1 MSVTGIDQTVADAEL
16 NELTRGLCGSVVR
29 PGDEQYDAA
38 RAVWNGSI
46 DRYPAAV
53 VRCRTPEDIRHGL
66 AFAVARD
73 LPLAVRGGG
82 HSVAGFGTC
91 DRGIVLDLRSMA
103 NVEVDPDRRLA
114 VAGPGT
120 VGAEFDQA
128 TQQHGLATTLGV
140 MSTTGIAGL
149 TLGGGI
155 GWLQRAYGL
164 TCDNLVA
171 ADVLT
176 ADGRMVRASQDANPE
191 LFWGLRGGGGNFGI
205 VTSFEYR
212 LHPVGPDVLCG
223 LAAWPAEEAD
233 PVLRRF
239 REVAAEAEDEL
250 TAIAICRTAPPAPFL
265 PEEVHGRPIVALA
278 ACYAGSVEDGEAAV
292 APLRDVGQPVGD
304 AFAVRPY
311 ADFQSMFDA
320 SWDPGFQNYWKAEYL
335 AHLDDDAID
344 TFARYAVAHTSP
356 LSDFK
361 VAAMGGAIARVGESE
376 TACSH
381 RDAPYVL
388 NINTRW
394 QDPQDSERHIRH
406 TQQLFDDARAASA
419 GGVYVNFLGDE
430 GSDRVEH
437 AYADDTFARLQAL
450 KREWDPDNVFSH
462 NSNIVPATD

>member
-1 MSVTGIDQTVADAEL
+1 MSTTGIQHATTDTGLDRLGEQLVGEL
-16 NELTRGLCGSVVR
+16 IR
-29 PGDEQYDAA
+29 PDDEGYHDA

-53 VRCRTPEDIRHGL
+53 VRCQTTEDIRHGL
-66 AFAVARD
+66 AFAVDRG

-91 DRGIVLDLRSMA
+91 DGGVVLDLRPMA
-103 NVEVDPDRRLA
+103 HVHVDPQRRLA

-120 VGAEFDQA
+120 VGAEFDRA

-171 ADVLT
+171 AEVLT
-176 ADGRMVRASQDANPE
+176 ADGRMVRASHDEHPE

-212 LHPVGPDVLCG
+212 LHPVGPEVLCG
-223 LAAWPAEEAD
+223 LVAWPAEEAAD
-233 PVLRRF
+233 VLRRF
-239 REVAAEAEDEL
+239 REVAADAEDEL

-265 PEEVHGRPIVALA
+265 PEEVHGRPIVAVA
-278 ACYAGSVEDGEAAV
+278 ACYAGSVEDGEVAL
-292 APLRDVGQPVGD
+292 APLREFGQPVGD

-311 ADFQSMFDA
+311 TDFQSMFDA
-320 SWDPGFQNYWKAEYL
+320 SWEPGFENYWKAEYL
-335 AHLDDDAID
+335 AHLDDDAVD
-344 TFARYAVAHTSP
+344 TFAPYAVAHSSP

-361 VAAMGGAIARVGESE
+361 IAAMGGAIARVGETE

-394 QDPQDSERHIRH
+394 QDPQESQRHIRH
-406 TQQLFDDARAASA
+406 TQQLFNDARAASA

-430 GSDRVEH
+430 GDARVEH
-437 AYADDTFARLQAL
+437 AYADETFARLRAL
-450 KREWDPDNVFSH
+450 KQHWDPDNVFSRNH
-462 NSNIVPATD
+462 NIAPADD